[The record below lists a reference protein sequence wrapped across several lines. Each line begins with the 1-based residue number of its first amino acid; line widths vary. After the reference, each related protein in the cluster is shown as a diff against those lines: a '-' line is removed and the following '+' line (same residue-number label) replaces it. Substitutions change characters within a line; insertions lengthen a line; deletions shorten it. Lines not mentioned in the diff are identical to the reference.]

1 MRLLGHEHQH
11 TPYRVRYHGRG
22 RVRPAR
28 PAITASFQNRRGDI
42 RVVRLCHTRAAQA
55 QTRTTR
61 PALKPALMGFEKPA
75 AFDEGDKVSGTARD
89 KVASLTYSNR
99 PAGAV
104 GSTEP

>member
-1 MRLLGHEHQH
+1 M
-11 TPYRVRYHGRG
+11 
-22 RVRPAR
+22 
-28 PAITASFQNRRGDI
+28 D
-42 RVVRLCHTRAAQA
+42 C
-55 QTRTTR
+55 
-61 PALKPALMGFEKPA
+61 EKPA